1 MYFEIYTDKIKVID
15 ENAVMGGTSYN
26 LNALKARILRTYP
39 SLLRD
44 FHFYLML
51 KECNSFDK
59 VTYSCAD
66 DIKGTDITIV
76 HKNKKTT
83 LFSEKFVKI
92 RLLLT
97 VR

>member
-1 MYFEIYTDKIKVID
+1 MDLYFEMYTDKIKVVD
-15 ENAVMGGTSYN
+15 ENVVMGGTSYN

-76 HKNKKTT
+76 HKST
-83 LFSEKFVKI
+83 LSIMPIHLFMRVSP
-92 RLLLT
+92 
-97 VR
+97 